1 MSKKKKKKR
10 NSNSYVMDKDPLKL
24 QQTSSAKRLDT
35 LPRNLLLS
43 DLVLM
48 AASQMMLDN
57 GMISQTVADIVGII
71 GVIMLITALFLL
83 FGPKNRTGGGT
94 TL

>member
-1 MSKKKKKKR
+1 MSKKKHKKR